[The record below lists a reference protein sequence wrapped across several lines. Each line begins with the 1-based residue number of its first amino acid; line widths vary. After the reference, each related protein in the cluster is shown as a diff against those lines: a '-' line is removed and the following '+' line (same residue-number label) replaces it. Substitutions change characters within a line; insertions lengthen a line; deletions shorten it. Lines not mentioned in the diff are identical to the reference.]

1 MLLDATEQIERSGE
15 VVRPD
20 VAPVDDARR
29 QPFVRREAM
38 LRDEIEVLRAPH
50 EIEPDAI
57 DRQRGQRRVGL
68 ADVAVGGLHQQ
79 LGGALRLGQDGVGA
93 RRRQRA
99 RPGCDRVTRAGSSIW
114 IHSAPPAASRW
125 MTSA

>member
-1 MLLDATEQIERSGE
+1 MLLDATEQIERGGE

-38 LRDEIEVLRAPH
+38 LRDEIEVLRSPH
-50 EIEPDAI
+50 EIEPDTI
-57 DRQRGQRRVGL
+57 DRQRGERRVGL

-79 LGGALRLGQDGVGA
+79 LGGTLRLGKDGVGA
-93 RRRQRA
+93 LDGGELD
-99 RPGCDRVTRAGSSIW
+99 PG
-114 IHSAPPAASRW
+114 
-125 MTSA
+125 